1 MNHIGGKQGMG
12 MRPDVR
18 ADVLARL
25 KSGYGFKE
33 VKGWLREG
41 KCPQC
46 GEKELF
52 VSAENPWRVK
62 CGRYNRCGYE
72 ASTKELFP
80 DAFGRWNE
88 RFPATTEDPNATAD
102 AYMDGERGL
111 PLRKIRG
118 WFRQGKFH
126 HPHGNRTT
134 ATVVFDLDRE
144 RGIFMERFVEPVV
157 VSIPGKEPDP
167 RKANFVGKHAGMAW
181 VPPGVD
187 VASLAELWLVEGC
200 INAISLTVRGTPAAA
215 TLSSSNYPADL
226 LAKLDPKKTR
236 LVWALDN
243 DAAGTTAIH
252 KHAKSA
258 IAAGFECRAAL
269 IPQGKQKTDWND
281 AYKAGDLTGD
291 GAEKFLDL
299 CLFEGDLL
307 LARNAREK
315 GTLVWERTRSASFA
329 IIYDRRTY
337 WYRFDQGAY
346 DKQLEEIQNTGM
358 QDHPRGQEFAA
369 AEKSAT
375 VTEIANCETKF
386 LYFQQNKATDESWYY
401 SLIKFP
407 DGRRFKNTFTGSQ
420 LSAGSEFKKRLMTI
434 APGALYLGGTNQ
446 LNWIIGKHLDGIK
459 VVDTVDFIGYS
470 REHKAWVFPAH
481 AVSGGKVYKINEE
494 DFFEIG
500 KVSVKSLNGSLPIVV
515 GKLSDYS
522 DEWLGNIY
530 ATFGGKGIVAA
541 AFWLGS
547 LFAEHIREKH
557 KSLPY
562 LEIVGKA
569 GAGKSTLIEF
579 LWKLIGRADYEGF
592 DPNKATAAA
601 RARLMS
607 QVANMPVCLI
617 ESDRGGEGDM
627 KAKQFDWDEL
637 KTAYNGRA
645 SRATGVKNG
654 GNDTKEPPFR
664 GAIVISQNTPVSASE
679 AIQQRIVHQFYTCDG
694 HTEEGKRAA
703 DWLSSVPVER
713 VSNWLLQATCAEKD
727 ILATI
732 FERTPKYEAALRAE
746 PEIRLVRIAKNHA
759 QLMAMVDALSLVAPL
774 KDEWRKDAME
784 TLRQAAIDR
793 QRSLAK
799 DDPLVEEF
807 WELVEFIG
815 IGALNHARDMQR
827 IAINLN
833 HLQAVAIR
841 SGQKLPDLL
850 ELKKRLRSST
860 SRPFIALKAVNS
872 GHPDFEGKTVKCW
885 TFGTGTPASRG
896 ED

>member
-1 MNHIGGKQGMG
+1 MNHMGGKSGG

-18 ADVLARL
+18 ANVLDRL
-25 KSGYGFKE
+25 KSDFGFKE

-80 DAFGRWNE
+80 DAFGRFNE

-102 AYMDGERGL
+102 AYMDLERGL

-126 HPHGNRTT
+126 HPHGNRET

-144 RGIFMERFVEPVV
+144 RGIFMERFVEPVLV
-157 VSIPGKEPDP
+157 TIPGKEPDE

-181 VPPGVD
+181 VPPGVN
-187 VASLAELWLVEGC
+187 VAELEELWLVEGC
-200 INAISLTVRGTPAAA
+200 IDAASLTVRGTPAAA
-215 TLSSSNYPADL
+215 TLSAVNYPADL
-226 LAKLDPKKTR
+226 LAKLDPNKTR

-243 DAAGTTAIH
+243 DPAGTGYIRKHVETA
-252 KHAKSA
+252 K
-258 IAAGFECRAAL
+258 AAGFACRAAL
-269 IPQGKQKTDWND
+269 VPQGKGKTDWND

-291 GAEKFLDL
+291 AADKFIDRA
-299 CLFEGDLL
+299 LFEGDLL
-307 LARNAREK
+307 LAKSARER
-315 GTLVWERTRSASFA
+315 GTLVWERTRAASFA
-329 IIYDRRTY
+329 IVFDRRTF
-337 WYRFDQGAY
+337 WYRFDQAAF
-346 DKQLEEIQNTGM
+346 DKQLEEIQNTGLA
-358 QDHPRGQEFAA
+358 DHPRGQEFAA

-401 SLIKFP
+401 SLIRFP
-407 DGRRFKNTFTGSQ
+407 DGRAFKNTFTGSQ
-420 LSAGSEFKKRLMTI
+420 LSAGSEFKKRLMSI
-434 APGALYLGGTNQ
+434 APGALYTGGTSQ
-446 LNWIIGKHLDGIK
+446 LNWIIGKHLDGIR
-459 VVDTVDFIGYS
+459 VVDTVDFIGFS

-481 AVSGGKVYKINEE
+481 AVSAGKVYRINEE

-500 KVSVKSLNGSLPIVV
+500 KVSVKSLNQSLPIVV
-515 GKLSDYS
+515 GKLTDYS
-522 DEWLGNIY
+522 DEWLGHIY
-530 ATFGGKGIVAA
+530 SAFGAKGIVAA

-557 KSLPY
+557 KSLPF

-592 DPNKATAAA
+592 DPNKATSAA

-664 GAIVISQNTPVSASE
+664 GSIVISQNNPVAASE
-679 AIQQRIVHQFYTCDG
+679 AVLQRIVHQYYTCDG
-694 HTEEGKRAA
+694 HSDEGKRAA

-727 ILATI
+727 VLATI
-732 FERTPKYEAALRAE
+732 FERTPVYEARLRQE

-759 QLMAMVDALSLVAPL
+759 QLMAMVDALSIVAPL
-774 KDEWRKDAME
+774 KDTWRKDAME
-784 TLRQAAIDR
+784 TLRLAAIER
-793 QRSLAK
+793 QRSLARDHK
-799 DDPLVEEF
+799 LVEEF
-807 WELVEFIG
+807 WEAVEFIG
-815 IGALNHARDMQR
+815 IGALDHSRNEQR
-827 IAINLN
+827 ISINLN
-833 HLQAVAIR
+833 HFQREAVRAN
-841 SGQKLPDLL
+841 QKIPDLL
-850 ELKKRLRSST
+850 ALKDVLRTST
-860 SRPFIALKAVNS
+860 SRPFIGLMAVNS
-872 GHPDFEGKTVKCW
+872 KHPDFEGRTVKCW
-885 TFGTGTPASRG
+885 TFGTGTAASRG
-896 ED
+896 EE